1 MSIYN
6 IYLFIRLPWKFV
18 CLSPSVKVL
27 TFTSM
32 SRKSK
37 VVSILN
43 LYTYSHWWAPFKWGS
58 FWWPWYLTLAVRQ
71 SGNYWT
77 DKVKVISPLTMD
89 VRMSKIA
96 KPLLI
101 SLMTGYGKKQNI
113 TDYETSIHS
122 AYVRTV
128 ERVKFSSPEWCHKQT
143 NGPKQQSIVIHRF
156 SCMCRVELTT
166 GVT

>member
-18 CLSPSVKVL
+18 CQSHSVKVL

-43 LYTYSHWWAPFKWGS
+43 IYTYSHWWAPFKWGS
-58 FWWPWYLTLAVRQ
+58 FWWPWYLNLAVGQ

-89 VRMSKIA
+89 VRMSNIA

-101 SLMTGYGKKQNI
+101 SLMTGYGKKTKHYRLWNFYSSCICQ
-113 TDYETSIHS
+113 DGRTSEI
-122 AYVRTV
+122 
-128 ERVKFSSPEWCHKQT
+128 F
-143 NGPKQQSIVIHRF
+143 
-156 SCMCRVELTT
+156 
-166 GVT
+166 VTWMMS